1 MQDATEPTIMWMGL
15 EKKEA
20 TNKDKQKG
28 HIKEAGGGV
37 GWADL
42 RWKLDV
48 EAIIKGLCKGKEAL
62 GLGNIGLM
70 GTTQQFQVMS

>member
-1 MQDATEPTIMWMGL
+1 MEEEGKSARTKGQQRWEGEDQNALQMQDATEPTIMWMGL

-42 RWKLDV
+42 R
-48 EAIIKGLCKGKEAL
+48 
-62 GLGNIGLM
+62 
-70 GTTQQFQVMS
+70 

>member
-20 TNKDKQKG
+20 INKGKQKG

-37 GWADL
+37 GWGGQ
-42 RWKLDV
+42 
-48 EAIIKGLCKGKEAL
+48 I
-62 GLGNIGLM
+62 
-70 GTTQQFQVMS
+70 

>member
-1 MQDATEPTIMWMGL
+1 MWMGL

-20 TNKDKQKG
+20 TNKGKQKG

-42 RWKLDV
+42 R
-48 EAIIKGLCKGKEAL
+48 
-62 GLGNIGLM
+62 
-70 GTTQQFQVMS
+70 